1 MKSAVIAGRVV
12 EEDQVAEFAAQYAK
26 SGEKQGMFNRWM
38 MSQMTSANTS
48 EANKIVTQLQNPF
61 AQKVQVLMGG
71 APLDQE

>member
-1 MKSAVIAGRVV
+1 
-12 EEDQVAEFAAQYAK
+12 
-26 SGEKQGMFNRWM
+26 MFNRWM

-71 APLDQE
+71 ASAESSE